1 MAIFVGDSSDNVI
14 DGTSGAD
21 VFYGYGGDDEF
32 SGYGGGDTYDGGS
45 GTDAVFYSYYYYP
58 NDPESNYGDT
68 GVTVNLATGE
78 GTDGSGNPETFISI
92 EQAYGTT
99 YDDVFI
105 GSDAD
110 NYFLGRDGA
119 DYYDGGDGSD
129 TITFHT
135 DWSDGQNGIYVNLAE
150 EYGYDVFGNY
160 EAIIDIENVR
170 GSVYDDTIIGNNE
183 DNYVMGLAGNDYIDG
198 GGGTDTIRYDRDYR
212 RLDGPDGSWGDSGI
226 SVDLAAGTA
235 TDGYG
240 DTDTLVRFE
249 NVIATPYSDFI
260 AGNQRANVLEGL
272 NGDDE
277 LYGRQGDDTL
287 IGGDGEDDLY
297 GDNGQDTLIGGSGN
311 DDLWGGK
318 SGDVFVFTDGSGND
332 IIYDFDL
339 SGNRDTID
347 LTGHTGASTFDDLAI
362 VQSGD
367 DVTITVDSDT
377 IVLIDTIVEEIS
389 ADLFVF

>member
-1 MAIFVGDSSDNVI
+1 MATIIGGNSDNI
-14 DGTSGAD
+14 LIGTSDAD
-21 VFYGYGGDDEF
+21 EFYGYDG
-32 SGYGGGDTYDGGS
+32 SDTYYGEGGN
-45 GTDAVFYSYYYYP
+45 DAVFYSWYFYP
-58 NDPESNYGDT
+58 NDPQPEFGDT
-68 GVTVNLATGE
+68 GVIVNLATGE
-78 GTDGSGNPETFISI
+78 GTDGFGNTETYYSI
-92 EQAYGTT
+92 EQAYGTI

-105 GSDAD
+105 GSDTD

-160 EAIIDIENVR
+160 ETIIDIENVR

-183 DNYVMGLAGNDYIDG
+183 DGYVMGLAGDDYIDG
-198 GGGTDTIRYDRDYR
+198 GGGIDTIRYDRDYR
-212 RLDGPDGSWGDSGI
+212 RLDGLDGNWGDSGI

-272 NGDDE
+272 DGDDE

-297 GDNGQDTLIGGSGN
+297 GDNGQDTLIGGFGN

-318 SGDVFVFTDGSGND
+318 GGDVFVFTDGSGND
-332 IIYDFDL
+332 IIYDFD
-339 SGNRDTID
+339 SNGNRDTID
-347 LTGHTGASTFDDLAI
+347 LTGHSGASTFDDLAI

>member
-1 MAIFVGDSSDNVI
+1 MASI
-14 DGTSGAD
+14 
-21 VFYGYGGDDEF
+21 YGDDTDNILNGTPDADEF
-32 SGYGGGDTYDGGS
+32 WGYDGNDTYNGGGGS
-45 GTDAVFYSYYYYP
+45 DAVFYSDWFYP
-58 NDPESNYGDT
+58 NDPQPQFGNT
-68 GVTVNLATGE
+68 GVYVNLATGQ
-78 GTDGSGNPETFISI
+78 GTDGFGNTETYNSN
-92 EQAYGTT
+92 EEAYGTI
-99 YDDVFI
+99 YNDVFI
-105 GSDAD
+105 GSDD
-110 NYFLGRDGA
+110 NNYFLGRDGT
-119 DYYDGGDGSD
+119 DYYDGGGGSD
-129 TITFHT
+129 TITFHIE
-135 DWSDGQNGIYVNLAE
+135 WSVEEIGIYVNLTK

-160 EAIIDIENVR
+160 ETIIDIENVR

-212 RLDGPDGSWGDSGI
+212 RLDGPDGNWGDSGI

-260 AGNQRANVLEGL
+260 AGNERANVLEGL
-272 NGDDE
+272 DGDDE

-318 SGDVFVFTDGSGND
+318 GGDVFVFTDGSGND
-332 IIYDFDL
+332 IIHDFDL

-347 LTGHTGASTFDDLAI
+347 LAGHTGASTFDDLAI

-367 DVTITVDSDT
+367 DVTITVDFDT
-377 IVLIDTIVEEIS
+377 IVLIDTLVEEIS
-389 ADLFVF
+389 VDLFVF